1 MHTHR
6 HSNIQPLVSDVP
18 LEKKVL
24 NKVSSETAL
33 GAEFLDRSLL
43 QKYSSIPLYKP
54 NIGVASSQIKNTA
67 PQPGITPP
75 REATILTR
83 NSKD

>member
-1 MHTHR
+1 MRAHR
-6 HSNIQPLVSDVP
+6 HSNTQPLVSDVA
-18 LEKKVL
+18 LERKVL

-33 GAEFLDRSLL
+33 GAEFSERSLL
-43 QKYSSIPLYKP
+43 QKCSSIPLYKP

-67 PQPGITPP
+67 PQPGISPP
-75 REATILTR
+75 REVTISTR